1 MPWWTDVKWPV
12 SDAPQQGDYGQ
23 AGHSVWI
30 LHDEQEVAAGG
41 AVRQSYVEVST
52 GMNYVDPTF
61 LHLTFQAGLLI
72 NERQWKE
79 EEEEEPLEPLNMEH
93 FYFPLILWSVG
104 LILSTVSFI
113 VEIIIKRCQRN
124 DQL

>member
-41 AVRQSYVEVST
+41 AVRQPYLEVST
-52 GMNYVDPTF
+52 GMKYVDPTF
-61 LHLTFQAGLLI
+61 LHLTLQAGLLI
-72 NERQWKE
+72 NEAQPNE
-79 EEEEEPLEPLNMEH
+79 EEEAASLEPLHMVH
-93 FYFPLILWSVG
+93 FYFPLILWGAG
-104 LILSTVSFI
+104 LVLSSVSFI
-113 VEIIIKRCQRN
+113 AEIIIKRLQKKN
-124 DQL
+124 M